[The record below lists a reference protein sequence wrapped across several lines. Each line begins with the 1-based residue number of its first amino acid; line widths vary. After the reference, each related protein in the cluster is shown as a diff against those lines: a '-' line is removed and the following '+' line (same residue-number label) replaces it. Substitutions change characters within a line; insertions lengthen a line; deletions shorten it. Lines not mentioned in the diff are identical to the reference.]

1 MDSLYFEKLKK
12 QVERIT
18 DDEAQM
24 MCLVLIGELEKQDSL
39 NQWLVKTVN
48 ELKSIIE
55 NKQIK
60 SVSYVWTKNGIK
72 KIEKDLIDEKD

>member
-1 MDSLYFEKLKK
+1 MDSLYFDKLKK
-12 QVERIT
+12 QVERIK
-18 DDEAQM
+18 DDEAKM
-24 MCLVLIGELEKQDSL
+24 MCLILIGELEKQDSL

-72 KIEKDLIDEKD
+72 KIEKDLVDEKD